1 MIGLDIDFWKL
12 LKGNHV
18 HILGT
23 LLAAYWWAIP
33 FFIGALYL
41 KTPSGK
47 GFLGEMVVNF
57 SAKLM
62 LDGSV
67 YRLIKNVTLPTA
79 DGTTQID
86 HIIVSKFG
94 VFVIETKNYA
104 GWIFGGA
111 HQKMWTQKFPRSSK
125 QFQNPL
131 HQNYK
136 HARTL
141 GDLLG
146 LENDAIHSLIVF
158 VGDGVFKTAMPENVT
173 RSGAYIRFIKSKTHP
188 VLSDEKVAEIVGQIQ
203 SGRLKPPLKT
213 NRMHVQH
220 VNDIVAK
227 KAAAIRP
234 VADGPKI
241 EPNGDGG
248 QCPKCGSGLVLRT
261 IKTGVKAGSTFIG
274 CSAFP
279 SCRFIHK
286 DQAGR

>member
-1 MIGLDIDFWKL
+1 M
-12 LKGNHV
+12 
-18 HILGT
+18 HIFET

-33 FFIGALYL
+33 FFIAALYL

-62 LDGSV
+62 LDGSK
-67 YRLIKNVTLPTA
+67 YHLIKNVTLPTE

-104 GWIFGGA
+104 GWIFGGPN
-111 HQKMWTQKFPRSSK
+111 QKMWTQKFPRSSR

-158 VGDGVFKTAMPENVT
+158 VGDSVFKTPMPENVT
-173 RSGAYIRFIKSKTHP
+173 HSGGYIRFIKSKICP
-188 VLSDEKVAEIVGQIQ
+188 VLLDEQVTEIVGKIQ
-203 SGRLKPPLKT
+203 SGRLKPSMKT
-213 NRMHVQH
+213 NREHTQH

-227 KAAAIRP
+227 KTTSIHPAADDSKIKP
-234 VADGPKI
+234 DG
-241 EPNGDGG
+241 EGDR
-248 QCPKCGSGLVLRT
+248 CPKCGGSLVLRT
-261 IKTGVKAGSTFIG
+261 IKTGAKVGSTFIG

-279 SCRFIHK
+279 SCRFTHK
-286 DQAGR
+286 VQPAQPALF